1 MDISVITPVYYG
13 NKYLNHYMKMMN
25 MAVGNTE
32 ALVEVILVNDSPS
45 IDIEFD
51 RKLVKGYEVRIVE
64 NEINSG
70 IHASRV
76 HGLKES
82 SGRYILF
89 LDQDDLISEH
99 SLETQYAAVKDADVV
114 LGNGLFE
121 INGKRE
127 KIFGNRFSQRF
138 ATHEWVYKWIR
149 DFIVSPGQCL
159 IKKSSIP
166 EYWKNNTIKNNGTD
180 DYLLWLLMFNN
191 NMKMVCNYNTVY
203 LHRNT
208 GVNISADEEKMTGST
223 NEMLKILENYQNYNR
238 DTVRFMRRRI
248 EYKKVN
254 RNNKKTFL
262 MQTLKNIDIFMVN
275 LLYRLLWRG
284 CIIR

>member
-1 MDISVITPVYYG
+1 MDISVITPVYNG

-262 MQTLKNIDIFMVN
+262 MQTSKNIDIFMVN

>member
-1 MDISVITPVYYG
+1 MDISVITPVYNG

>member
-262 MQTLKNIDIFMVN
+262 MQTSKNIDIFMVN